1 MTIQEIIING
11 SIGNQTFTV
20 EVDSDTV
27 IEVSLFDSNNG
38 ILVKIV
44 ENEIP
49 LVESSPAIDGLPIM
63 LPIRSYNLIVL
74 SSAKNADSMTIED
87 FGNTLKMLL
96 VQNV

>member
-20 EVDSDTV
+20 EVNSDTI

-49 LVESSPAIDGLPIM
+49 LVESSPVVDGLPIM

-74 SSAKNADSMTIED
+74 SSAKNSDSMTIED